1 MTIKEET
8 QFLRRTKNY
17 IIEINDKEIEV
28 IKKWYIDDIANEYDV
43 DYEIIDEDKLTDDEV
58 DELCD
63 FINKLN

>member
-1 MTIKEET
+1 MTIKQET
-8 QFLRRTKNY
+8 DFLRRTKNY

-43 DYEIIDEDKLTDDEV
+43 DYEIIDEEKLTDDEV

>member
-8 QFLRRTKNY
+8 EFLRRTKNY

-28 IKKWYIDDIANEYDV
+28 IKKWYIDDIANDYDV
-43 DYEIIDEDKLTDDEV
+43 DYEIIDEEKLTDDEM